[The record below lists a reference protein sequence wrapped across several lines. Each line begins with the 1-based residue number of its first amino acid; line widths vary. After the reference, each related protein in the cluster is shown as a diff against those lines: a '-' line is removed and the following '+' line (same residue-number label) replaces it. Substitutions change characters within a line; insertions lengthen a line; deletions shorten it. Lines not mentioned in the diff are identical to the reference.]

1 MAIDGQTKYNG
12 VQEIKELE
20 VQLKLRS
27 NIKDF
32 WNAYRIQ
39 GRIFAS
45 RNKIED

>member
-1 MAIDGQTKYNG
+1 MDKPAVKKKVNG

-20 VQLKLRS
+20 QLKLMS

-32 WNAYRIQ
+32 WNAYRIR